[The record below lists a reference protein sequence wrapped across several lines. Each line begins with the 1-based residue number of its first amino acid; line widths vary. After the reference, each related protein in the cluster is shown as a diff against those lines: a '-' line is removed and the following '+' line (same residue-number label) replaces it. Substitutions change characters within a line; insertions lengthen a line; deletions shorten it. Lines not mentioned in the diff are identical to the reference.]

1 LSDVISSRA
10 NILWMLGPGSGQSRN
25 YPNFVVNTTTMRPS
39 LYNANEIQENL
50 QWLKDWKLQGN
61 SIHKDFK
68 FKDFISAF
76 GFMSQVALHAEK
88 LNHHPEWK
96 NVYDTVS
103 ITLSTHDAG
112 GLTDLDFK
120 LAKLIDKIS

>member
-1 LSDVISSRA
+1 
-10 NILWMLGPGSGQSRN
+10 
-25 YPNFVVNTTTMRPS
+25 MRPS
-39 LYNANEIQENL
+39 LYTANEIQDNL
-50 QWLKDWKLQGN
+50 QWLKDWKLEGK

-88 LNHHPEWK
+88 LNHHPDWK
-96 NVYDTVS
+96 NVYNTVS

-112 GLTDLDFK
+112 GLTELDFK